1 MGKILV
7 IDDEE
12 GIRGFLKRGFEIDG
26 HDVMTAADGAEG
38 LEIVTQQQGAFDLV
52 VSDIRMPMMD
62 GIAFSLAAKRD
73 FPNLLILLMTG
84 YAEQR
89 ERCSSL
95 QHIIVDVMSK
105 PFNLMEMREKVK
117 SILIQST
124 FSAPEHNENQPNTHI
139 DETAVDTHKR
149 LYPTQ

>member
-1 MGKILV
+1 MAKILV
-7 IDDEE
+7 VDDEE

-26 HDVMTAADGAEG
+26 HDVITAADGAEG
-38 LEIVTQQQGAFDLV
+38 LELVTQEQGAFDLV

-73 FPNLLILLMTG
+73 FPSLNILLMTG

-89 ERCSSL
+89 ERCATL
-95 QHIIVDVMSK
+95 QNIIIDVMSK

-117 SILIQST
+117 AIVMQNALI
-124 FSAPEHNENQPNTHI
+124 A
-139 DETAVDTHKR
+139 
-149 LYPTQ
+149 PTQSSIQGAE